1 LSPIVFLAVL
11 AAAFLHAAWNGLIR
25 TGGAGAASRLANLL
39 VMALVQGAIGVVLL
53 SVAPW
58 PAAGVWPWIVAAA
71 ALHTGYKLC
80 LAAAYAHGDLS
91 RVYPLARG
99 SAPLMVLLVS
109 AAVGA
114 DRLTTSDVL
123 AVLVLAAGIL
133 TLAAGALR
141 AGENR
146 RLIPWALAT
155 AAMTTGYTLVD
166 GLGAR
171 AAGNLMAFLGWTFAL
186 DGLLFGAAVA
196 ALRGPAV
203 LRLPARTWGLGAL
216 AAAASLGA
224 YAVVVWAMTQA
235 PIALVG
241 ALRETSILF
250 ALLIGWRVFGEDLG
264 RDKLAAG
271 GMILAGVALMQG
283 AA

>member
-1 LSPIVFLAVL
+1 MTLGVFLAVL
-11 AAAFLHAAWNGLIR
+11 GAAFLHASWNGLIR
-25 TGGAGAASRLANLL
+25 TGNPGGSRLQNLL
-39 VMALVQGAIGVVLL
+39 VMALVQGAIGVALL
-53 SVAPW
+53 AFAPV
-58 PAAGVWPWIVAAA
+58 PPLHIWPWIVAAS

-80 LAAAYAHGDLS
+80 LSAAYDHGDLS

-99 SAPLMVLLVS
+99 SAPLMVLMTSVV
-109 AAVGA
+109 VGA
-114 DRLTTSDVL
+114 DVLTIGEVL
-123 AVLVLAAGIL
+123 AVLVLVAGIL
-133 TLAAGALR
+133 TMAGGSIL
-141 AGENR
+141 AGESR

-171 AAGNLMAFLGWTFAL
+171 QAGNLAMFLGWTFAL
-186 DGLLFGAAVA
+186 DGLFFGLCVLV
-196 ALRGPAV
+196 LRGPTIFRV
-203 LRLPARTWGLGAL
+203 PLHGWGRGAL

-224 YAVVVWAMTQA
+224 YGVVVWAMTQS

-250 ALLIGWRVFGEDLG
+250 AMLIGWRFFGERLG
-264 RDKLAAG
+264 VDKLAAG
-271 GMILAGVALMQG
+271 GLILAGVGLMRV

>member
-1 LSPIVFLAVL
+1 MSPVVFLAVL
-11 AAAFLHAAWNGLIR
+11 GAAFLHAAWNGLIR
-25 TGGAGAASRLANLL
+25 TGGPGASRLVNLL

-53 SVAPW
+53 LWADL
-58 PAAGVWPWIVAAA
+58 PAATVWPWIIAAA

-80 LAAAYAHGDLS
+80 LATAYDHGDLS

-99 SAPLMVLLVS
+99 SAPVMVLGVS
-109 AAVGA
+109 VLVGA
-114 DRLTTSDVL
+114 DRLTGGDVV
-123 AVLVLAAGIL
+123 AVLVLATGIL
-133 TLAAGALR
+133 TLAAGAIR

-171 AAGNLMAFLGWTFAL
+171 AAGNLAAFLGWTFAL
-186 DGLLFGAAVA
+186 DGLLFGAVVV
-196 ALRGPAV
+196 ALRGPQV
-203 LRLPARTWGLGAL
+203 LRVPARTWRLGAM
-216 AAAASLGA
+216 AATASLGA

-250 ALLIGWRVFGEDLG
+250 ALLIGWRLFGERVG
-264 RDKLAAG
+264 RDKLLAG
-271 GMILAGVALMQG
+271 GMILAGVVLMQG

>member
-1 LSPIVFLAVL
+1 MTFGVFLAVL
-11 AAAFLHAAWNGLIR
+11 GAAFLHASWNGLIR
-25 TGGAGAASRLANLL
+25 TGNPGGSRLQNLL

-53 SVAPW
+53 GLAPW
-58 PAAGVWPWIVAAA
+58 PSRAVWPWLIAAA

-80 LAAAYAHGDLS
+80 LSAAYDHGDLS

-99 SAPLMVLLVS
+99 SAPLMVLVAS
-109 AAVGA
+109 AVVGA
-114 DRLTTSDVL
+114 DVL
-123 AVLVLAAGIL
+123 STGQVMAVLVLVAGIL
-133 TLAAGALR
+133 TMAGGAIR
-141 AGENR
+141 AGESR

-171 AAGNLMAFLGWTFAL
+171 IAGDLILFLGWTFAL
-186 DGLLFGAAVA
+186 DGLFFGLTVA
-196 ALRGPAV
+196 AWRGPAIFAFD
-203 LRLPARTWGLGAL
+203 RRGWGRGAL
-216 AAAASLGA
+216 AAVASLGA
-224 YAVVVWAMTQA
+224 YSVVVWAMTQA

-250 ALLIGWRVFGEDLG
+250 AMLIGWRIFGERIG
-264 RDKLAAG
+264 PDKALAG
-271 GMILAGVALMQG
+271 GLILAGVALMRV

>member
-1 LSPIVFLAVL
+1 MSPVVFLAVL
-11 AAAFLHAAWNGLIR
+11 GAAFLHAAWNGLIR
-25 TGGAGAASRLANLL
+25 SGGPGASRLVNLL

-53 SVAPW
+53 LWADL
-58 PAAGVWPWIVAAA
+58 PAAAVWPWIIAAA

-80 LAAAYAHGDLS
+80 LATAYDHGDLS

-99 SAPLMVLLVS
+99 SAPVMVLGVS
-109 AAVGA
+109 VLVGA
-114 DRLTTSDVL
+114 DRLTGGDVV
-123 AVLVLAAGIL
+123 AVLVLATGIL
-133 TLAAGALR
+133 TLAAGAIR

-171 AAGNLMAFLGWTFAL
+171 AAGNLAAFLGWTFAL
-186 DGLLFGAAVA
+186 DGLLFGAAVV
-196 ALRGPAV
+196 ALRGPQV
-203 LRLPARTWGLGAL
+203 LRVPARTWRLGAT
-216 AAAASLGA
+216 AATASLGA

-250 ALLIGWRVFGEDLG
+250 ALLIGWGLFGERVG
-264 RDKLAAG
+264 RDKLLAG